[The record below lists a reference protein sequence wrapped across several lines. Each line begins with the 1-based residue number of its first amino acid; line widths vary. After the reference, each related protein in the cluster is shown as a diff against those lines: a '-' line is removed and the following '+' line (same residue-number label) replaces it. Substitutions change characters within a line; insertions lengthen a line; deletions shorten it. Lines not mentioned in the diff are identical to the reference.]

1 MNKRDFSRTNFSCSS
16 NRRYSPCTWIT
27 YQSYLFIQLKI
38 VDILKKFP
46 PIPKNRAFNVDN
58 RGIEPVRSG
67 TKKGRTNP
75 GLAGVE
81 KITSIWESTGW
92 RITVERSRLMTITRH
107 AAALLLY
114 KVSCRFSGAG
124 FQPENDSS
132 RSSRMF
138 VLELAHRRF
147 PDHRRPPSS
156 SSLLPPAAISTL
168 HPGNRQYL
176 VPPNQPARPADG
188 GRVKEHPF
196 GVCDAC
202 RWPCTGKS
210 RVAALNCTVAPN
222 TCPTTGQTFDR
233 PTPIKPMTFSD
244 TDDNGNAAFSLPCI
258 L

>member
-1 MNKRDFSRTNFSCSS
+1 
-16 NRRYSPCTWIT
+16 
-27 YQSYLFIQLKI
+27 
-38 VDILKKFP
+38 
-46 PIPKNRAFNVDN
+46 
-58 RGIEPVRSG
+58 
-67 TKKGRTNP
+67 
-75 GLAGVE
+75 
-81 KITSIWESTGW
+81 
-92 RITVERSRLMTITRH
+92 MTITRH
-107 AAALLLY
+107 AAALLHY
-114 KVSCRFSGAG
+114 KVSCRFSRAG

-147 PDHRRPPSS
+147 PDHRRPPF
-156 SSLLPPAAISTL
+156 SLQPPSRLFTQATGNISC
-168 HPGNRQYL
+168 HP
-176 VPPNQPARPADG
+176 PIHPTDG
-188 GRVKEHPF
+188 GWVKEHPF

-222 TCPTTGQTFDR
+222 TCPTIGETFDR